1 MSLRVES
8 CRARSP
14 VYMPARDGRAARR
27 LTIGSMEEQGG
38 LRDGRRRATGV
49 SCRLRCQANVA
60 PLQEAGRSLLKQ
72 GYRDLTPSE
81 RRNRIS
87 QHIRHVE
94 HRKLGAV
101 LHGRHLARSRR
112 GRGPNERTPGNN
124 GSHKTARQTAAYGGL
139 ARAGRPYYHP
149 INMTRSTSMLRDW
162 RTPAFPNQSRS
173 LKLCPRRTSWLAVWR
188 RRRTGGGRAAAVLH
202 LSPGACPS
210 LLLSARCCPQGGR
223 DRS

>member
-1 MSLRVES
+1 
-8 CRARSP
+8 
-14 VYMPARDGRAARR
+14 MPARDGRAARR

-81 RRNRIS
+81 RGNRIS

-112 GRGPNERTPGNN
+112 GRGPYNMR
-124 GSHKTARQTAAYGGL
+124 GL
-139 ARAGRPYYHP
+139 AFRRAP
-149 INMTRSTSMLRDW
+149 
-162 RTPAFPNQSRS
+162 
-173 LKLCPRRTSWLAVWR
+173 V
-188 RRRTGGGRAAAVLH
+188 
-202 LSPGACPS
+202 LSPHQHDPLHEHAPRLAHASIPEPVALAQTVSQEDELAGGVAEEEDE
-210 LLLSARCCPQGGR
+210 LLLCCI
-223 DRS
+223 

>member
-14 VYMPARDGRAARR
+14 VYMPAQDGRAARR

-38 LRDGRRRATGV
+38 LRDGRRRATV

-112 GRGPNERTPGNN
+112 GRGHMR
-124 GSHKTARQTAAYGGL
+124 RL
-139 ARAGRPYYHP
+139 AGRPAPAPVLSRP
-149 INMTRSTSMLRDW
+149 INITSPIHDPLHEHALRL
-162 RTPAFPNQSRS
+162 THASIPEPVA
-173 LKLCPRRTSWLAVWR
+173 LAQTVSQEDELAGG
-188 RRRTGGGRAAAVLH
+188 GGGRAAAVLH
-202 LSPGACPS
+202 LSEPRRLFLAAAVCP
-210 LLLSARCCPQGGR
+210 LLSAGR
-223 DRS
+223 TGP

>member
-1 MSLRVES
+1 VSLRVES

-81 RRNRIS
+81 RGNRIS

-112 GRGPNERTPGNN
+112 GRGPYNMR
-124 GSHKTARQTAAYGGL
+124 GL
-139 ARAGRPYYHP
+139 AFAGRPYYHP

-162 RTPAFPNQSRS
+162 RTLAFPNQSRS
-173 LKLCPRRTSWLAVWR
+173 LKLCPRRTSLLAVWR
-188 RRRTGGGRAAAVLH
+188 RRRTSCCCTLRARLAARAASVRAY
-202 LSPGACPS
+202 
-210 LLLSARCCPQGGR
+210 ARPAN
-223 DRS
+223 

>member
-1 MSLRVES
+1 MRTRLRTQRRVGQSRVQTWVQAALTCVSLRVES

-14 VYMPARDGRAARR
+14 VYMPAQDGRAARR

-38 LRDGRRRATGV
+38 LRDGRRRATV

-112 GRGPNERTPGNN
+112 GRGHMR
-124 GSHKTARQTAAYGGL
+124 RL
-139 ARAGRPYYHP
+139 AGPSTYHAP
-149 INMTRSTSMLRDW
+149 SNYHAPST
-162 RTPAFPNQSRS
+162 
-173 LKLCPRRTSWLAVWR
+173 
-188 RRRTGGGRAAAVLH
+188 
-202 LSPGACPS
+202 
-210 LLLSARCCPQGGR
+210 
-223 DRS
+223 